1 MPHRSRRLAVLLL
14 AALTLGASG
23 CRSVVYTALFSPSE
37 QRVYRE
43 IDGTSL
49 RVEIFRPERPQAK
62 PAPAILLFHGGGW
75 AVGSPRLFYPYAE
88 HYARLG
94 LVAFSASYRTR
105 LADGTTAH
113 DSVADA
119 RAALRW
125 LSTEAE
131 TLGIDPQRIALGGGS
146 AGGHLAAAAAL
157 LEPEVPVRALVLFN
171 PAVDT
176 SFESAPESWER
187 IREPLFEDRGHEISP
202 VHLVRADAPAAVLF
216 HGTDDRVVPID
227 HSRSFCAEMEAAG
240 NDCELHEYEGAGHG
254 FFNWGY
260 GRFDEIHGKSRR
272 FLQRVGV
279 LPRLE
284 PPAIPVLPQM
294 R

>member
-1 MPHRSRRLAVLLL
+1 MLV
-14 AALTLGASG
+14 ALIVVALGASG

-43 IDGTSL
+43 IDGTEL
-49 RVEIFRPERPQAK
+49 RVQIFRPEAPLAQ

-75 AVGSPRLFYPYAE
+75 AVGSPRLFYPHAE

-94 LVAFSASYRTR
+94 LVALSASYRTR
-105 LADGTTAH
+105 LADGSTAH

-125 LSTEAE
+125 IASEAD

-157 LEPEVPVRALVLFN
+157 LEPSVPVRALVLFN

-176 SFESAPESWER
+176 SFDSVPDSWER
-187 IREPLFEDRGHEISP
+187 IRVPLFEDRGREISP
-202 VHLVRADAPAAVLF
+202 LHLVRADAPPAVLF

-240 NDCELHEYEGAGHG
+240 NDCELHEFEGAGHG
-254 FFNWGY
+254 FFNWGF
-260 GRFDEIHGKSRR
+260 GRFDEVHGKSRH
-272 FLQRVGV
+272 FLQRTGV
-279 LPRLE
+279 LPRLA
-284 PPAIPVLPQM
+284 PPAIPVLLQM